1 MMQRFRTK
9 MGWELIIP
17 IACIFG
23 IILYPAYR
31 DGAWVVIAIQL
42 IGFVS
47 IGLVFYQTWYIIE
60 GDELHIR
67 VLFFRYPR
75 IKIHDIRS
83 VKKSKNPISAPAASL
98 DRLAIRHGKMGFQLI
113 SPKDKVGFMRAL
125 LAINLPPRAV
135 VEEIL
140 VRPG

>member
-1 MMQRFRTK
+1 MTQRFRTK
-9 MGWELIIP
+9 LGWELIIP

-23 IILYPAYR
+23 ITLYPAYR
-31 DGAWVVIAIQL
+31 DGAWAVIAIQL
-42 IGFVS
+42 TGFIG
-47 IGLVFYQTWYIIE
+47 IGMLLYQTWYIID

-75 IKIHDIRS
+75 IKICDIRS

-113 SPKDKVGFMRAL
+113 SPKDKAAFMRAL
-125 LAINLPPRAV
+125 LSINPNIDTDVDLS
-135 VEEIL
+135 
-140 VRPG
+140 